1 VASTLV
7 SGLCAA
13 PRTCTV
19 PPFTCFQID
28 LVGLYG
34 DLVVGVLNTGT
45 QVVVKDGV
53 PRAQDKRPLA
63 NVTGA
68 GVAA

>member
-1 VASTLV
+1 M
-7 SGLCAA
+7 
-13 PRTCTV
+13 
-19 PPFTCFQID
+19 
-28 LVGLYG
+28 VGLHG
-34 DLVVGVLNTGT
+34 DVVLGVLNTST
-45 QVVVKDGV
+45 QVHVKDGV

>member
-1 VASTLV
+1 
-7 SGLCAA
+7 
-13 PRTCTV
+13 
-19 PPFTCFQID
+19 
-28 LVGLYG
+28 
-34 DLVVGVLNTGT
+34 VLNTGT